1 MPPRSLSD
9 PLDTNAESGHILT
22 WNCALQTHSESQ
34 ESYYGLLFSEWP
46 FLVATTSVPEYATN
60 RTDRTEEDHQTDR
73 RIVANRRSAA
83 RANHE
88 GKSEAS
94 CHECDDEEQCEQSSF
109 RPFCA
114 CNGPYRD
121 YN

>member
-1 MPPRSLSD
+1 M
-9 PLDTNAESGHILT
+9 A
-22 WNCALQTHSESQ
+22 
-34 ESYYGLLFSEWP
+34 SEWP
-46 FLVATTSVPEYATN
+46 LLVVTTSVPEYATN
-60 RTDRTEEDHQTDR
+60 RTDRTEEDHQTNR
-73 RIVANRRSAA
+73 RIVANCRSPA

-88 GKSEAS
+88 AKSEAS
-94 CHECDDEEQCEQSSF
+94 CHERDHEEQREQSHF